1 MQHIDRMTERERYRL
16 RGFYYLYNGNW
27 QKCIEEYGELV
38 THYPSD
44 NIGRINLALCYSQVR
59 NWPKAIAEAR
69 QDVALRP
76 DAEGLGNLSLFSSYG
91 GDFAGG
97 EREARRL
104 QQMMPAFEYSYL
116 SLAFAQIGQGQ
127 IEQATE
133 SYKQLEKTST
143 LGASMAASGFA
154 DLDVYEGRLS

>member
-1 MQHIDRMTERERYRL
+1 MDPNLARAYSGISSAYGNMGRRTEAEKYAKLAMQHIDRMTERERYRL

-38 THYPSD
+38 AHYPSD

-104 QQMMPAFEYSYL
+104 QQMMPAFEYSY
-116 SLAFAQIGQGQ
+116 
-127 IEQATE
+127 
-133 SYKQLEKTST
+133 
-143 LGASMAASGFA
+143 
-154 DLDVYEGRLS
+154 